1 MAVFDSKKKDYHT
14 LHVIPK
20 YGHLDIFMGEIA
32 AEEVYPIVNRRPGP
46 VTIGPQPE

>member
-20 YGHLDIFMGEIA
+20 YGHLDIFMGENA
-32 AEEVYPIVNRRPGP
+32 ADEVYSMLIEELD
-46 VTIGPQPE
+46 Q